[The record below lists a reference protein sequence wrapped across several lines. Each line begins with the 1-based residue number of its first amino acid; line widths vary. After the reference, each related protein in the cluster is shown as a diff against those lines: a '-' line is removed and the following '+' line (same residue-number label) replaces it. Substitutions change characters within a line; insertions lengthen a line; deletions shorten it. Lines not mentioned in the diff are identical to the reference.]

1 MNLRIPPPPG
11 FGKKLSLQKGRQ
23 QKSDY
28 VPKRVQFTSEKVKII
43 EVLYIKEN
51 N

>member
-1 MNLRIPPPPG
+1 MNLRIPPG
-11 FGKKLSLQKGRQ
+11 FRQKLSVQKGRQ

-28 VPKRVQFTSEKVKII
+28 VLKRVQFTCEKVKII
-43 EVLYIKEN
+43 EVLCMKEN

>member
-1 MNLRIPPPPG
+1 MNLRIPPPPPQA
-11 FGKKLSLQKGRQ
+11 FGQKLSVQKGRK

-28 VPKRVQFTSEKVKII
+28 VQFTGEKVKII
-43 EVLYIKEN
+43 EVLCMKEN